1 MNNYEPIHMGCFL
14 SDPYIAYAGASWVS
28 LFEHTSAW
36 ITLHLLCASE
46 DYPIKSLV
54 LSHKNRERLV
64 DFVRSYGHNI
74 VFYELDKLATPDLVE
89 AAAAKAK
96 KEKAGRFSGMGVCS
110 YGYVMILRLLPKYV
124 KRYIAFGVDC
134 MFTLDVRELQEM
146 QLDEFGI
153 ASVSEQQATMN
164 HMVEKEI
171 CTSGVVA
178 PERYFCNEIMVYD
191 LDKVRARPD
200 ILLPGIKVLME
211 HPEYDC
217 STQDLMNYYWAKDY
231 QQLPVKYGVFVD
243 GLRVI
248 GKQELEPAIY
258 HFAGIAVDV
267 FQTDDVYTRA
277 FIGYWKKSPFC
288 NEAALMDMF
297 ALPEKVQSETI
308 TNIRKIC
315 SILATRTLLFAGPA
329 TNEAAIRKIFQLEQ
343 PEDYLALSI
352 ENNILQLD
360 DLLSVMSSGQ
370 RLCLIFLPRG
380 YDSLRLF
387 LIDKGFIENKD
398 FANGS
403 LLLTS
408 KETGMKL
415 YGRRI
420 LLDEIHP

>member
-1 MNNYEPIHMGCFL
+1 MGCFL
-14 SDPYIAYAGASWVS
+14 SDTYINYAGASWVS

-36 ITLHLLCASE
+36 ITLHLMCASE

-64 DFVRSYGHNI
+64 KFVRSYGHNI
-74 VFYELDKLATPDLVE
+74 VFYDIDKLATPEIFE
-89 AAAAKAK
+89 AVAAK
-96 KEKAGRFSGMGVCS
+96 EKNEKSGRFSGMGVCICS
-110 YGYVMILRLLPKYV
+110 YIMILSILPKNI
-124 KRYIAFGVDC
+124 KRYIAFGTDC
-134 MFTLDVRELQEM
+134 MFTLDVRELHEM
-146 QLDEFGI
+146 SLNEFGV
-153 ASVSEQQATMN
+153 AAVSEQQATMN

-171 CTSGVVA
+171 CRSGVVA

-200 ILLPGIKVLME
+200 ILIPGLKVLAE

-217 STQDLMNYYWAKDY
+217 VNQDIMNYYWAKDY

-243 GLRVI
+243 GLRII

-258 HFAGIAVDV
+258 HFAGTAVDV

-277 FIGYWKKSPFC
+277 FIGYWQKSPFC

-297 ALPEKVQSETI
+297 ALPEKMRTEAI
-308 TNIRKIC
+308 TGIRGLF
-315 SILATRTLLFAGPA
+315 SALVNRTLLFAGPA
-329 TNEAAIRKIFQLEQ
+329 ASEAAVRAIFQLEK
-343 PEDYLALSI
+343 PGDYLAFSM
-352 ENNILQLD
+352 ENNTLHLD
-360 DLLSVMSSGQ
+360 DLLAIMSSGK
-370 RLCLIFLPRG
+370 RLCLIFLPRY
-380 YDSLRLF
+380 YDRLRVVLTK
-387 LIDKGFIENKD
+387 KGFVENKD

-408 KETGMKL
+408 KETGMPL

>member
-14 SDPYIAYAGASWVS
+14 SDPYITYAGASWVS

-217 STQDLMNYYWAKDY
+217 STQDLMNYYWAKD
-231 QQLPVKYGVFVD
+231 L
-243 GLRVI
+243 
-248 GKQELEPAIY
+248 ELEY
-258 HFAGIAVDV
+258 
-267 FQTDDVYTRA
+267 
-277 FIGYWKKSPFC
+277 K
-288 NEAALMDMF
+288 
-297 ALPEKVQSETI
+297 
-308 TNIRKIC
+308 
-315 SILATRTLLFAGPA
+315 
-329 TNEAAIRKIFQLEQ
+329 
-343 PEDYLALSI
+343 
-352 ENNILQLD
+352 
-360 DLLSVMSSGQ
+360 
-370 RLCLIFLPRG
+370 
-380 YDSLRLF
+380 
-387 LIDKGFIENKD
+387 
-398 FANGS
+398 
-403 LLLTS
+403 
-408 KETGMKL
+408 
-415 YGRRI
+415 
-420 LLDEIHP
+420 

>member
-1 MNNYEPIHMGCFL
+1 MGCFL
-14 SDPYIAYAGASWVS
+14 SDPYITYAGASWIS
-28 LFEHTSAW
+28 LFEHTSSW

-46 DYPIKSLV
+46 DYPVKSLV
-54 LSHKNRERLV
+54 LSRKNRERLV
-64 DFVRSYGHNI
+64 SFVRSYGHNI
-74 VFYELDKLATPDLVE
+74 VFYDADKLATPEILE
-89 AAAAKAK
+89 AVAA
-96 KEKAGRFSGMGVCS
+96 KEKADKTGRFSGRGVC
-110 YGYVMILRLLPKYV
+110 GYCNIMILSILPKNI

-134 MFTLDVRELQEM
+134 MFTLDVRELHEM
-146 QLDEFGI
+146 TLNEFGI

-171 CTSGVVA
+171 CRSGVVA

-191 LDKVRARPD
+191 MDKVRARPD
-200 ILLPGIKVLME
+200 ILIPGLKVLAE

-217 STQDLMNYYWAKDY
+217 IAQDLMNYYWAKDY

-243 GLRVI
+243 GLRVV

-277 FIGYWKKSPFC
+277 FIGYWQKSPFC

-297 ALPEKVQSETI
+297 ALPEKIRTEAI
-308 TNIRKIC
+308 TGIRGLF
-315 SILATRTLLFAGPA
+315 SALVNRTLLFAGPA
-329 TNEAAIRKIFQLEQ
+329 ASESAVREIFQLENQ
-343 PEDYLALSI
+343 EDYLAFSMENNTIHLDELLSI
-352 ENNILQLD
+352 MN
-360 DLLSVMSSGQ
+360 SGK

-380 YDSLRLF
+380 YDSLRVVLAK
-387 LIDKGFIENKD
+387 KGFVENKD

-408 KETGMKL
+408 KETGMPL